1 MTMAH
6 SWNPY
11 EMAKYQNES
20 KTSKIIS
27 YETQNPLIKWNR
39 AMLVAIIAI
48 NLNKNIAE
56 IIVEIP

>member
-1 MTMAH
+1 M
-6 SWNPY
+6 NRELP
-11 EMAKYQNES
+11 KLFL
-20 KTSKIIS
+20 KIIS
-27 YETQNPLIKWNR
+27 YDILTRTQNTLIKWNR